1 MPIPTRRLS
10 LREPRIAQQRKPPDL
25 DREVTIPEV
34 ESPRSIKPRSNTIST
49 TTTTSTAGLTSAP
62 SRNSNLPSHNQP
74 MSISGLPQPAT
85 TAAPTNSGGNGGN
98 GDDRAIP
105 SRRRSFL
112 PQRSTWQRGGG
123 GMVPS
128 GRSQLQMEDNTLLI
142 RPRIQEAQTPAP
154 QSPVSAPPAETSAP
168 VPDLPQPIPP
178 LSPSKLSR
186 PVASLTRTQAVG
198 VSRLE
203 RPGSANAPKSDTLNC
218 VDGPTSRTRL
228 ERAGSSSTTSSQLS
242 RPQSVHMAAKVE
254 NPGSSSTI
262 TSQGSRTQNKSTQ
275 RLERPERL
283 GSGNTPIPEARK
295 PQTASVTRL
304 ERSAS
309 LRQPIASTRVT
320 TTANHSRHQSQ
331 VVGSTKGHT
340 GAKQGEGNISLTPS
354 LKASKPQFSTFQ
366 QHYSPKKG
374 PKTKPPI
381 PPASTSSTVTTLG
394 ARAGIESSSQT
405 HPHVAALQIELL
417 QLHLLHTD
425 SIRAKRDW
433 EYNVEEQLGKQYKT
447 VVAKYHTLLAQEQAA
462 QRYTNNQALSKLA
475 ADSKPNTN
483 KSNTND
489 HNGAY
494 DFSEQI
500 QVLSRVIQDV
510 ATLTDMRGGRYIS
523 CVRTFGKWFEHVARV
538 RQGRAGSRN
547 RLRPQESA
555 VTVSKRNGSGDDD
568 DDCNYDTD
576 RNGDNEQDASSHKY
590 EFIDPL
596 SFKWKEE
603 VTALAMKLELCARE
617 LDCLDVDMG
626 MAGGEETSVD
636 LDTGGQSGDGY
647 PPSSALVRVVKGHKM
662 LLASMIEELEVM
674 SAVEADVGELERLWV
689 REAVDRLGSG
699 GTAAFAGGEREE
711 RRPAWAVG

>member
-10 LREPRIAQQRKPPDL
+10 LREPHIAQQRKPPDL
-25 DREVTIPEV
+25 DREVTIPEI

-49 TTTTSTAGLTSAP
+49 TTTTSTTGLTSAP

-98 GDDRAIP
+98 VDDRAIP

-142 RPRIQEAQTPAP
+142 RPRIQEAHAPAP
-154 QSPVSAPPAETSAP
+154 QPPVSAPPAETSAP
-168 VPDLPQPIPP
+168 VPDLPQLLPP

-186 PVASLTRTQAVG
+186 PVASPTRTQAVG

-254 NPGSSSTI
+254 RPGSSSTI

-295 PQTASVTRL
+295 LQTASVTRL

-331 VVGSTKGHT
+331 VQPCK
-340 GAKQGEGNISLTPS
+340 
-354 LKASKPQFSTFQ
+354 
-366 QHYSPKKG
+366 
-374 PKTKPPI
+374 
-381 PPASTSSTVTTLG
+381 
-394 ARAGIESSSQT
+394 
-405 HPHVAALQIELL
+405 
-417 QLHLLHTD
+417 
-425 SIRAKRDW
+425 
-433 EYNVEEQLGKQYKT
+433 
-447 VVAKYHTLLAQEQAA
+447 
-462 QRYTNNQALSKLA
+462 
-475 ADSKPNTN
+475 
-483 KSNTND
+483 
-489 HNGAY
+489 
-494 DFSEQI
+494 
-500 QVLSRVIQDV
+500 
-510 ATLTDMRGGRYIS
+510 
-523 CVRTFGKWFEHVARV
+523 
-538 RQGRAGSRN
+538 
-547 RLRPQESA
+547 
-555 VTVSKRNGSGDDD
+555 
-568 DDCNYDTD
+568 
-576 RNGDNEQDASSHKY
+576 
-590 EFIDPL
+590 
-596 SFKWKEE
+596 
-603 VTALAMKLELCARE
+603 
-617 LDCLDVDMG
+617 
-626 MAGGEETSVD
+626 
-636 LDTGGQSGDGY
+636 
-647 PPSSALVRVVKGHKM
+647 
-662 LLASMIEELEVM
+662 
-674 SAVEADVGELERLWV
+674 
-689 REAVDRLGSG
+689 
-699 GTAAFAGGEREE
+699 
-711 RRPAWAVG
+711 